1 MLNPDAG
8 RLVRV
13 SEAKGDVLFELNP
26 DVALHWERQ
35 DSRILAAD
43 VNWPRLLLVIEYAEC
58 IGTYHGEQQA
68 AFQTVLLGDI
78 QNGEFVNVTGNL
90 FSGVLIFVKCNR
102 VPI

>member
-1 MLNPDAG
+1 M
-8 RLVRV
+8 RV
-13 SEAKGDVLFELNP
+13 SEAKGEVLFELNP

-43 VNWPRLLLVIEYAEC
+43 VNWPRLLLLIEYAEC

-78 QNGEFVNVTGNL
+78 QNGEFVNVTGKSL
-90 FSGVLIFVKCNR
+90 FTFYEKVLMRKLFI
-102 VPI
+102 